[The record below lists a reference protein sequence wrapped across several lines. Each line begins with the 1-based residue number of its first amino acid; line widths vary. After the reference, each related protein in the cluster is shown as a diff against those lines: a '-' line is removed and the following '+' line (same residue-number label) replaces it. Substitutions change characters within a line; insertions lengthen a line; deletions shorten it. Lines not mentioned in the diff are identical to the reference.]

1 MIAPQ
6 FVKPDVH
13 GNKTDSHDAQAIS
26 GLEVAGGA
34 APVQTAG
41 GRRAV
46 ACTVGTGI
54 VECLS

>member
-34 APVQTAG
+34 APVQPAG

-46 ACTVGTGI
+46 ACTGGAGT
-54 VECLS
+54 VACLS